1 MVFRYFIFAVVAA
14 ALIFNGAAP
23 QMIFAQPPQGTG
35 ANQTGA
41 TPLQRLEVMRSRLET
56 LRRTLNGAV
65 AGLNSK
71 DGGTKEATADD
82 PRTRLRGLEKEVG
95 SVLSDVNNL
104 RGKQERAE
112 RYDTSE
118 LDKLETSVNDLNE
131 RVEAGLRGTAGER
144 SAAGTNSAAGDDKK
158 KKRGFFGRI
167 LGRGGDDEYDELV
180 GTVAPGRD
188 RQLFEEA
195 TAQARKDRFETARD
209 LYNVI
214 ITAYPDSAYLPA
226 AKLAIADTFYLE
238 GTSSAL
244 IQSAASYRDWLT
256 FFPTH
261 PLSDDVMLKMAE
273 VEMRKMG
280 LADRDVS
287 PARKAEQQLKV
298 LMQQFPDT
306 SLRPDAEIRLREV
319 QENLALHNMYV
330 GNQYFDRYF
339 QGKAPNPKG
348 AQSRYR
354 EIVEKYPN
362 FSYMDH
368 VLYRLGVTYVQEEE
382 PDEAAK
388 YFAQLARNHPNS
400 EYAEKAREQLNAI
413 GAAAPDP
420 DPKKKDELPPERPGM
435 RTQFFR
441 ELLGTTPVTVDKNGI
456 LITDSSKRVAL
467 IDEVIKNGGTL
478 PVTTPTIPVPRTPPA
493 RPQIPVNT
501 LTPASGAAKE
511 SGGLTV
517 QPTRP
522 GAPSTSSNL
531 ANPDATNQPA
541 TAPPPAATTTPK
553 P

>member
-112 RYDTSE
+112 RYDTGE

-238 GTSSAL
+238 GAVRRL
-244 IQSAASYRDWLT
+244 AATLKQLNSDASIKIVPGADHKTVLTRDLNRQIRRQ
-256 FFPTH
+256 
-261 PLSDDVMLKMAE
+261 MAE
-273 VEMRKMG
+273 SFR
-280 LADRDVS
+280 R
-287 PARKAEQQLKV
+287 
-298 LMQQFPDT
+298 
-306 SLRPDAEIRLREV
+306 
-319 QENLALHNMYV
+319 H
-330 GNQYFDRYF
+330 
-339 QGKAPNPKG
+339 
-348 AQSRYR
+348 
-354 EIVEKYPN
+354 
-362 FSYMDH
+362 
-368 VLYRLGVTYVQEEE
+368 
-382 PDEAAK
+382 
-388 YFAQLARNHPNS
+388 HPT
-400 EYAEKAREQLNAI
+400 K
-413 GAAAPDP
+413 
-420 DPKKKDELPPERPGM
+420 
-435 RTQFFR
+435 
-441 ELLGTTPVTVDKNGI
+441 
-456 LITDSSKRVAL
+456 
-467 IDEVIKNGGTL
+467 
-478 PVTTPTIPVPRTPPA
+478 
-493 RPQIPVNT
+493 
-501 LTPASGAAKE
+501 
-511 SGGLTV
+511 
-517 QPTRP
+517 
-522 GAPSTSSNL
+522 
-531 ANPDATNQPA
+531 
-541 TAPPPAATTTPK
+541 
-553 P
+553 